1 MNHGRPSKKDQQKTR
16 SVIFQHYEKDISPK
30 VTARECNVQYK
41 TVLKYY
47 KIWDNQAIDEKDFL
61 TRVKNTKEK
70 AIESFDA
77 DIISLDKDT
86 RKIEFVIE
94 KALQK
99 GNMPEFEKLMK
110 LKLKIMDQRAKTI
123 STKVNL
129 VGTPTADTII
139 NQSEVMA

>member
-1 MNHGRPSKKDQQKTR
+1 MNRGRPSKKDQQKIR
-16 SVIFQHYEKDISPK
+16 SIIFQHYEKDISAR

-47 KIWDNQAIDEKDFL
+47 KIWDNQTIDEKDFL
-61 TRVKNTKEK
+61 TRIKNTKEK

-77 DIISLDKDT
+77 DIITLDKDKK
-86 RKIEFVIE
+86 KIEFVIE
-94 KALQK
+94 KSLQK
-99 GNMPEFEKLMK
+99 GSIAEFEKLMK
-110 LKLKIMDQRAKTI
+110 LKLKIMDQRTKTI

-129 VGTPTADTII
+129 VGTPTADMII